1 MSFGRS
7 RSNFFVNLSDHNTYT
22 HQENLLI
29 RQKKDFKFTATIESI
44 SLKEPVVSQKK
55 RNVAKVLIRIL
66 GPQLDYFKSSQ
77 AWQRTDIVGQFV
89 ILTALDLWA

>member
-22 HQENLLI
+22 HQENLLM

-55 RNVAKVLIRIL
+55 KCSKGAYKNFRASAGL
-66 GPQLDYFKSSQ
+66 F
-77 AWQRTDIVGQFV
+77 
-89 ILTALDLWA
+89 